1 MRTEALP
8 IFLLFSV
15 NLTCTWFTNALFVYF
30 SHALQVSWAMGT
42 GGSRSIPSE
51 EEDENTEDNFRKLFT
66 AIDFDPSRA
75 PPPPPLGG
83 AASGPA
89 NWGGWLA
96 VSLNLRA
103 PEVSRLRGTT
113 AVRSATSAPALKQ

>member
-1 MRTEALP
+1 
-8 IFLLFSV
+8 
-15 NLTCTWFTNALFVYF
+15 
-30 SHALQVSWAMGT
+30 MGT
-42 GGSRSIPSE
+42 GGVRSVPGE

-75 PPPPPLGG
+75 PPPAPLGG
-83 AASGPA
+83 EASGPA

-103 PEVSRLRGTT
+103 PEVSRLRCTVAVCSGTN
-113 AVRSATSAPALKQ
+113 APALK